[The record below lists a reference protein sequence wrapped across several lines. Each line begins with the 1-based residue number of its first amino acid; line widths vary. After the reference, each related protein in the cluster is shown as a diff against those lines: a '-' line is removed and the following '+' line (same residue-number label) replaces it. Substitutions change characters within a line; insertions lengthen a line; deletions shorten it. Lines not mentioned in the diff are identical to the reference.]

1 MRISLSVEPRLMS
14 GGESEYTQLFVTRGV
29 GYSESKFKRSGISSP
44 EYLHSGLEIPEC
56 LYIFVDQYLSFCS
69 FSVCH
74 FMVCPSTYG
83 L

>member
-1 MRISLSVEPRLMS
+1 MLENDHMTMMIFLSVEPRLMS
-14 GGESEYTQLFVTRGV
+14 GGESECNQLFVTRGV
-29 GYSESKFKRSGISSP
+29 GYSESKFNRP
-44 EYLHSGLEIPEC
+44 RPEC